1 MIGLTYEWRSTLAGV
16 LRMNISAL
24 TLRDLEY
31 VVTLAEQR
39 HFGRAAIHC
48 HVSQPALSEQI
59 RKVEDFLGVR
69 LFERSNR
76 QVVLTKLGEQIAQQ
90 CRVVLDEA
98 RKVAEIAQQQAEPL
112 TGRFVL
118 GAISTLA
125 PYYLPYVI
133 GPVRK
138 RFPKL
143 ELRLKEGMTNALL
156 TDLRAGSIDGVLAS
170 PTFRDNTLVSF
181 ELFFEPFMLAAP
193 EGHPIAEKDRLKPSD
208 LQASE
213 MVLLEDGHCLKDQTL
228 ALCPANRRG
237 NIRHFQITS
246 IETLRHMVASGLGYT
261 LIPLLAMTDDAK
273 FRRLIRYQ
281 KFVGKPVGR
290 SIVLVC
296 RRSYPR
302 IKDMELLARFLRDQQ
317 PKGTLPPRAVQK
329 LERARF

>member
-1 MIGLTYEWRSTLAGV
+1 VS
-16 LRMNISAL
+16 ISAL

-31 VVTLAEQR
+31 VVAVAEQK

-59 RKVEDFLGVR
+59 RKVEDFLGVT

-76 QVVLTKLGEQIAQQ
+76 QVVLTRVGEQIARQ
-90 CRVVLDEA
+90 CRIVLDEA
-98 RKVAEIAQQQAEPL
+98 RKLAELAGQEAEPL
-112 TGRFVL
+112 AGSLTL

-143 ELRLKEGMTNALL
+143 ELRLKEGLTGALL
-156 TDLRAGSIDGVLAS
+156 NDLRAGSIDAVLAS
-170 PTFRDNTLVSF
+170 PTFRDNTLVCF

-193 EGHPIAEKDRLKPSD
+193 EGHPVTAKDPLRPSD
-208 LQASE
+208 LRASE

-228 ALCPANRRG
+228 ALCPPNRRG
-237 NIRHFQITS
+237 NVRRFQITS

-261 LIPLLAMTDDAK
+261 LIPLLAMKDDAK
-273 FRRLIRYQ
+273 FKRLIRYQ
-281 KFVGKPVGR
+281 AFVGKPVGR

-302 IKDMELLARFLRDQQ
+302 IRDMELLARFLREER
-317 PKGTLPPRAVQK
+317 PKGTLA
-329 LERARF
+329 AR